1 MVYLNHYLNLHLCL
15 YMSRV
20 ASIHLLRFSIL
31 SDAPDAIFSV
41 ALIKIDFKTRLQTF
55 TQAVVCPDIPKYSL
69 LETKQLSLHYK
80 SGLSSK

>member
-41 ALIKIDFKTRLQTF
+41 ALSIIDFKTRLQTF
-55 TQAVVCPDIPKYSL
+55 TQAVVCPDTFSL
-69 LETKQLSLHYK
+69 LETKQLSLYYK